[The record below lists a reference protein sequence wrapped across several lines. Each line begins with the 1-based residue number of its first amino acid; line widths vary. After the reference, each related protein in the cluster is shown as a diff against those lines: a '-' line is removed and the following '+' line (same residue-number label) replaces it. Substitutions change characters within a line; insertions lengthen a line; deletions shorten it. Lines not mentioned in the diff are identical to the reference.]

1 MINRAPLFVSDE
13 GFNWHIVLGVLSRNS
28 TIEIV
33 RVQDVGLSGATDPAI
48 LEWAAQEG
56 RIVLTHDENTMLGY
70 ANFRLNAGMLMPGL
84 IVVHQDMSPS
94 RAIEGLLEMIG
105 ASLEGEWENRIRFV
119 ERR

>member
-1 MINRAPLFVSDE
+1 MPHFIADE
-13 GFNWHIVLGVLSRNS
+13 GFKRDIVRGIISRDPAVA
-28 TIEIV
+28 IV

-56 RIVLTHDENTMLGY
+56 RVVLTHDRRTMTRDANT
-70 ANFRLNAGMLMPGL
+70 RLMAGLPMPGVV
-84 IVVHQDMSPS
+84 VVHWTMPIG

-105 ASLEGEWENRIRFV
+105 ASLEGEWENQIRYV